1 MKKSNEKLQKDL
13 TEVKKEN
20 KKRKKLI
27 ETQQTLMNASASNY
41 HQVSF
46 ENNLKYLIDEM
57 ISIFE
62 NKVRILFES
71 FFEYQLPAGSYD
83 SPTPG
88 SEPIL
93 GPETNQRDRKR
104 TRTYQGTF
112 ATNRK

>member
-1 MKKSNEKLQKDL
+1 
-13 TEVKKEN
+13 
-20 KKRKKLI
+20 
-27 ETQQTLMNASASNY
+27 
-41 HQVSF
+41 
-46 ENNLKYLIDEM
+46 
-57 ISIFE
+57 
-62 NKVRILFES
+62 VRILFES